1 LSWRE
6 DEAARLNG
14 PSPPRGNP
22 CCGFEL
28 MKNRASAVCASLS
41 MTAAMR
47 DTHTLAK
54 NWRKHVTAV
63 DNTMTAP

>member
-1 LSWRE
+1 MPLR
-6 DEAARLNG
+6 RLTERH
-14 PSPPRGNP
+14 PQRGNP

-28 MKNRASAVCASLS
+28 MKICASAVCASLS
-41 MTAAMR
+41 MTDATTPRRATCPR
-47 DTHTLAK
+47 FAK